1 MSRTTMTF
9 QDHLCGK
16 SKFLL
21 PQFSFVSRSKAPV
34 LSIHIH
40 NLTSLHNRMRREIHI
55 NTLRPM
61 FHVSKV
67 VDLNGFVR
75 SEVDVGQ
82 VGVQVA

>member
-1 MSRTTMTF
+1 MTVWVEI
-9 QDHLCGK
+9 K
-16 SKFLL
+16 ILL
-21 PQFSFVSRSKAPV
+21 PQFSFVSRSETPV
-34 LSIHIH
+34 LSINIY

-67 VDLNGFVR
+67 VDLDVFVR
-75 SEVDVGQ
+75 GEVDVGQ